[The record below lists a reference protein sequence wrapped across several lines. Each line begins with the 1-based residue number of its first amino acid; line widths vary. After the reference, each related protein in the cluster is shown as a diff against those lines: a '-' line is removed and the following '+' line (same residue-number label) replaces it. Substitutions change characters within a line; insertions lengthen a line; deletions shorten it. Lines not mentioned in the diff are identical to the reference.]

1 MGWVIHHVLSQ
12 YGLCSQS
19 VSEGKAQDMC
29 LLFNRFVT
37 VLSHAADFIRNINFH
52 HAAVAADAVVTIAS
66 VMCVSAITIICINTH
81 SINIYIGE
89 CSSNKW

>member
-1 MGWVIHHVLSQ
+1 MVYVVNQLAKVKHKI
-12 YGLCSQS
+12 C
-19 VSEGKAQDMC
+19 VSYLYFRKQD
-29 LLFNRFVT
+29 LFNRFVT